1 MEGESPTLKCN
12 GLIHGCFSRDGII
25 RMKHEERARPLK
37 IFHMD
42 KLHILFPNFDFGN
55 TDEDDDIF
63 LDSSQ
68 AVNDSN
74 QSSN

>member
-1 MEGESPTLKCN
+1 MEGESPTLNCN

-55 TDEDDDIF
+55 TDEDDDTF